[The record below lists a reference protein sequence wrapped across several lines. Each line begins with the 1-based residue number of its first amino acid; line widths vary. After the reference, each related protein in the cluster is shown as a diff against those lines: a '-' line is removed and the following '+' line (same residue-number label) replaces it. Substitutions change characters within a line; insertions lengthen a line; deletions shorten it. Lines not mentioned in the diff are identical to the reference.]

1 MTDPEGRQATGP
13 DEGAAH
19 RDRRAADPA
28 PAGVRRPVLPRSLP
42 PERHEQFDRLDD
54 RITRFFATW
63 GILFLRVSVGVVFLW
78 FGFLKFF
85 PGLSPAETLAGDTIQ
100 VMTGGLLDRRAALVI
115 LAAWES
121 AIGLGLITGKFLRA
135 TLLLLFLQMPG
146 TVMPMLLFPELTF
159 HRFPFS
165 LTLEGQYI
173 VKNLVLISAGIVIGG
188 TVRGGWLNP
197 IPGVGGYGPPASEP
211 D

>member
-1 MTDPEGRQATGP
+1 MSDVQQDTPPDADAGRPPRG
-13 DEGAAH
+13 DDGV
-19 RDRRAADPA
+19 D
-28 PAGVRRPVLPRSLP
+28 GVRRPVLPRRVP
-42 PERHEQFDRLDD
+42 PERQEQFDRLDD

-63 GILFLRVSVGVVFLW
+63 GILFLRVSVGVVFFW

-85 PGLSPAETLAGDTIQ
+85 PGMSPAETLAGDTIQ
-100 VMTGGLLDRRAALVI
+100 LMTGGLLDRRAALVI

-121 AIGLGLITGKFLRA
+121 AIGLGLVTGKFLRA

-146 TVMPMLLFPELTF
+146 TVMPMFLFPELTF
-159 HRFPFS
+159 HQFPFS

-188 TVRGGWLNP
+188 TVRGGWMTP
-197 IPGVGGYGPPASEP
+197 HPGVRSYEG
-211 D
+211 